1 MDTSPSP
8 AAPRSRFAFFLI
20 LFASLA
26 VFSFGFR
33 SIANSEV
40 WMHLASGRVIAQQGL
55 PHQDP
60 FSYTT
65 DSHRAWINPTWLYDV
80 GLFKAWDITGP
91 VGVVFV
97 HAALGLLAFLLAG
110 LAGRTRL
117 THPAAALA
125 LLASGWLIAPLYH
138 VGPAL
143 AGLTLAGLTM
153 FILARKGTHLSAWL
167 ILVPS
172 QLIWTN
178 LHGSFLLGPLM
189 AVAYGAQAFMDR
201 KRQPAG
207 SPPIS
212 SPLSYGALALVLLL
226 ITLINPFGLA
236 LHRQVLAALTN
247 PSLGAMIEWISP
259 YQTEFG
265 PTWARHASTVVL
277 ILVACGFIFVRERLP
292 VAITSFAVVGA
303 FLLVISPRFVGVSAL
318 LVLPFIAL
326 SAEGL
331 ARVLHQSANF
341 DGTLAVKLGRFSA
354 GLLALLCLGTLFYVT
369 SNRYFVQT
377 GSAASFGAGIEDE
390 LIPTAACETVIKRA
404 DFPKTAINLAMD
416 GGYLAWK
423 VPGYKV
429 FADPRVAVYGAAY
442 YQGLARALLGQ
453 TDTWNNLVS
462 RWQPGAVILNCS
474 WPGAGAAARRLV
486 DEGRWAMVYFD
497 GISAIL
503 VLRTSEHKALISDL
517 EAQVQGLSIIEQA
530 RKTQAASRRSFF
542 VPANPTRLMGAGSV
556 YLALWRFRE
565 AEAVYKEITATSP
578 NYVTGW
584 LNFGITSFQRRHMD
598 QALLALE
605 QARRLRPDSA
615 LTWLWLSK
623 TYEAKGLTQ
632 EAVSALQKARSINEG
647 MANAFVQGFQTTTNK
662 PMPGT
667 LNSTNR

>member
-1 MDTSPSP
+1 MDTSTSSTATRP
-8 AAPRSRFAFFLI
+8 RFALTLI
-20 LFASLA
+20 LLASLA
-26 VFSFGFR
+26 VFCFGFR
-33 SIANSEV
+33 SIANSAV

-65 DSHRAWINPTWLYDV
+65 DSSRPWINTTWLYDLS
-80 GLFKAWDITGP
+80 LFKTWDITGP
-91 VGVVFV
+91 VGVVIA
-97 HAALGLLAFLLAG
+97 HAALGLLAFLLA
-110 LAGRTRL
+110 LRAGRTPL

-125 LLASGWLIAPLYH
+125 LLTSGWLLAPLFH

-143 AGLTLAGLTM
+143 AGLALAGLTM
-153 FILARKGTHLSAWL
+153 AILARKGAHLSAWL
-167 ILVPS
+167 ILVPV

-178 LHGSFLLGPLM
+178 LHDTFLLGPLM
-189 AVAYGAQAFMDR
+189 ALAYGVQSHLAR
-201 KRQPAG
+201 KRPTPGVAPS
-207 SPPIS
+207 SPPLIF
-212 SPLSYGALALVLLL
+212 GALAVVLLL
-226 ITLINPFGLA
+226 VTLANPFGLA

-247 PSLGAMIEWISP
+247 PSLGALIEWISP

-265 PTWARHASTVVL
+265 ATWARHASTVVL

-303 FLLVISPRFVGVSAL
+303 FLLVISPRFVGTSAL
-318 LVLPFIAL
+318 LVLPFMAL

-331 ARVLHQSANF
+331 ALVISHSANF
-341 DGTLAVKLGRFSA
+341 AGAISRRLGQASS
-354 GLLALLCLGTLFYVT
+354 LLLVALCLGTVFYVV

-390 LIPTAACETVIKRA
+390 LIPTAACETVIKRS
-404 DFPKTAINLAMD
+404 DFPKNAINLAMD

-423 VPGYKV
+423 IPGYKV

-453 TDTWNNLVS
+453 TETWSNLVT

-474 WPGAGAAARRLV
+474 WPGAGASIRRLV

-517 EAQVQGLSIIEQA
+517 ETQVQGLSIIEQA
-530 RKTQAASRRSFF
+530 RLNQSASRRSFF
-542 VPANPTRLMGAGSV
+542 VPANPTRLMGAGAV

-565 AEAVYKEITATSP
+565 AEAVYKEVTATSP
-578 NYVTGW
+578 HYVTGW
-584 LNFGITSFQRRHMD
+584 LNFGITSFQRKHMD
-598 QALLALE
+598 QALVALE

-623 TYEAKGLTQ
+623 TYEAKGRAQ
-632 EAVSALQKARSINEG
+632 EAASAMQKARSINEG
-647 MANAFVQGFQTTTNK
+647 MATAFAQGFQTATNK
-662 PMPGT
+662 PMPGL